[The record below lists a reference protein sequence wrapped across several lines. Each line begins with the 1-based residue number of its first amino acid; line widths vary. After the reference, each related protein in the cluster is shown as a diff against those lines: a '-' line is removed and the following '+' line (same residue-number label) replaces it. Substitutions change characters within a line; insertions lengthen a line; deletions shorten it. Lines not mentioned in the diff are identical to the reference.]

1 MTENCALPYSSD
13 YETIRSRARSFA
25 KRHAIDGCARSV
37 LSHHTHFSKLK
48 AKRAR
53 VFVGVLEHIKP
64 GKIGAR
70 IEGHIDNCRCYRH
83 RDNRPGYAGSRN
95 FKEGEFSLGMR
106 IAEVAP
112 LYESVAPKYYGR
124 TERVVSYLTEELV
137 RQGYEVTLFASGDS
151 VTKARLV
158 PACRQSLRLD
168 ERRVDQM
175 AHHLVMLEHVFAR
188 AADFDI
194 VHFHVDYMHF
204 PLSRRDPITHVTT
217 LHGRLDIP
225 DLVPLYQEFREM
237 PVISISNGQR
247 QPLPWGNLQATVYH
261 GLPADRYRFRAEPG
275 SYLAFLGR
283 ISPEK
288 RVDRAIEIAKQVGMP
303 LKIAAKIDRV
313 DKDYFDLVI
322 APLLR
327 NSLVEFVGEI
337 GDVEKDEF
345 LGNAYALLFPIDW
358 LEPFGSVMIEAMA
371 CGTPVIAYRGGAV
384 PELVEHGHNGFVVE
398 RLEDAVEAVRHLAQ
412 LGRKRCREVFEQ
424 RFTASR
430 MAHDYVQQFERLIAR
445 NQEVSEAA

>member
-1 MTENCALPYSSD
+1 
-13 YETIRSRARSFA
+13 
-25 KRHAIDGCARSV
+25 
-37 LSHHTHFSKLK
+37 
-48 AKRAR
+48 
-53 VFVGVLEHIKP
+53 
-64 GKIGAR
+64 
-70 IEGHIDNCRCYRH
+70 
-83 RDNRPGYAGSRN
+83 
-95 FKEGEFSLGMR
+95 MR
-106 IAEVAP
+106 IAQVAP
-112 LYESVAPKYYGR
+112 LYESVPPKYYGG

-137 RQGYEVTLFASGDS
+137 RQGHEVTLFASGDS
-151 VTKARLV
+151 ITKARLV
-158 PACRQSLRLD
+158 PACRRSLRLD
-168 ERRVDQM
+168 ERCMDQM

-204 PLSRRDPITHVTT
+204 PLSRRDRITHVTT
-217 LHGRLDIP
+217 LHGRLDVP

-247 QPLPWGNLQATVYH
+247 QPLPRANWQATVYH
-261 GLPADRYRFRAEPG
+261 GLPAEKYRFRAEPG
-275 SYLAFLGR
+275 RYLAFLGR

-337 GDVEKDEF
+337 GEREKDEF

-358 LEPFGSVMIEAMA
+358 PEPFGLVMIEAMA

-384 PELVEHGHNGFVVE
+384 PEITVQGHTGFVVE
-398 RLEDAVEAVRHLAQ
+398 ALEDAVTAVRRIPQ
-412 LGRKRCREVFEQ
+412 LSRKRCREVFEKQ
-424 RFTASR
+424 FTAAR
-430 MAHDYVQQFERLIAR
+430 MASDYVRVFDRLIRR
-445 NQEVSEAA
+445 NQEKMPEAA